1 MTDEVESDRLKY
13 YIHYDF
19 LVDLPAALMN
29 RMASMEL
36 SLGLVGLSTSLGKAG
51 GGYESAR
58 LPGEVKLI

>member
-1 MTDEVESDRLKY
+1 LKY

-29 RMASMEL
+29 RMAPMEL
-36 SLGLVGLSTSLGKAG
+36 SLGLVGLSLTGLGKAG
-51 GGYESAR
+51 ERLTESAR